1 MTTAQRNRHNDLT
14 GRALSADNIRRTKV
28 LAGSLALIGLGL
40 GLCGPST
47 AQEMCLISGPAG
59 TCQAQANAVALSNKG
74 CAVWANSSYQG
85 SCQNGKLEGV
95 GLLRLPHNDGK
106 NASYYLATFR
116 SGIPEDPVV
125 SYHKET
131 ILVNYVRGNNQF
143 STCVWFDESGTKTDD
158 IRGKNR
164 MCNSATSI
172 FGSEVL
178 SDATYQAIRSGRF
191 NITSVVTNVPAA
203 VDDPKTVGRG
213 ARGG

>member
-1 MTTAQRNRHNDLT
+1 MTTEQCNRHDESMGRSLRAGHIRLARVLTNFVKLT
-14 GRALSADNIRRTKV
+14 GFC
-28 LAGSLALIGLGL
+28 L
-40 GLCGPST
+40 GLCGPSM
-47 AQEMCLISGPAG
+47 AQEMCMISGPTGA
-59 TCQAQANAVALSNKG
+59 CQAQANAVALSNKG

-172 FGSEVL
+172 FGSEIL

-213 ARGG
+213 ARAG